1 MAAPSSSSSPAA
13 SAPPPPSIR
22 ARLVQSLLWISVVFG
37 VLTAVVVWQVIS
49 HELGELMD
57 QELLEAAEIVQSA
70 MASAENPAPRPAGTS
85 GPDAPDEEHLVW
97 QVVDSAEATVV
108 SRSPKAP
115 AQALLAAPAP
125 AAQWTADGQWRAY
138 TSAFRHQP
146 GHFLVVAQSR
156 AERDGIHQEVVL
168 YTLAAALSVSLFSA
182 LLMNWRIRQEL
193 RPLGWLGRTVQAYDP
208 LVPGTAPRGT
218 PRQELQPIEQA
229 IADLGQRLAHRVV
242 RERAFTAHAAHAL
255 RTPVAGIDV
264 QLALAIREA
273 PEALQPRLVRTRQAA
288 ARLANAMNALLMMF
302 RTSAEPQRQNLD
314 LRHLLDDL
322 AFHGLAVTL
331 HQEATLWADPDLL
344 AATLWNLLDNSR
356 RFQARQV
363 AVSVRQDATD
373 SVLRVQD
380 DGQGCAPDT
389 CARLQ
394 ESLQRQTYG
403 EGSALQG
410 LGLALADLVARAHG
424 GHASVP
430 RTPQGFCVELRWPA
444 GPPSGGS
451 HV

>member
-1 MAAPSSSSSPAA
+1 MSAPSSPS
-13 SAPPPPSIR
+13 PPPSIR

-57 QELLEAAEIVQSA
+57 QELREAAEIVQSA
-70 MASAENPAPRPAGTS
+70 MASAANPAPRPAGTA
-85 GPDAPDEEHLVW
+85 GLDAPHEEHLVW
-97 QVVDSAEATVV
+97 QVVDSTAATVV

-125 AAQWTADGQWRAY
+125 GAQWTADGQWRAY
-138 TSAFRHQP
+138 TSAFRHPP

-156 AERDGIHQEVVL
+156 AERDGVHQEVVL
-168 YTLAAALSVSLFSA
+168 YTLAAALSVSLLSA

-208 LVPGTAPRGT
+208 LVPGTAPRGA

-229 IADLGQRLAHRVV
+229 IADLGQRLAQRVV

-314 LRHLLDDL
+314 LRRLLDDL
-322 AFHGLAVTL
+322 AFHDLAVTL
-331 HQEATLWADPDLL
+331 HQEAPLWADPDLL

-380 DGQGCAPDT
+380 DGQGCPPET

-394 ESLQRQTYG
+394 ASLQQQTYG

-424 GHASVP
+424 GHASLP
-430 RTPQGFCVELRWPA
+430 CMPQGFCVELRWPA
-444 GPPSGGS
+444 GPPSGGPNM
-451 HV
+451 

>member
-1 MAAPSSSSSPAA
+1 M
-13 SAPPPPSIR
+13 
-22 ARLVQSLLWISVVFG
+22 
-37 VLTAVVVWQVIS
+37 
-49 HELGELMD
+49 
-57 QELLEAAEIVQSA
+57 
-70 MASAENPAPRPAGTS
+70 
-85 GPDAPDEEHLVW
+85 
-97 QVVDSAEATVV
+97 
-108 SRSPKAP
+108 
-115 AQALLAAPAP
+115 
-125 AAQWTADGQWRAY
+125 
-138 TSAFRHQP
+138 
-146 GHFLVVAQSR
+146 
-156 AERDGIHQEVVL
+156 
-168 YTLAAALSVSLFSA
+168 
-182 LLMNWRIRQEL
+182 
-193 RPLGWLGRTVQAYDP
+193 
-208 LVPGTAPRGT
+208 
-218 PRQELQPIEQA
+218 
-229 IADLGQRLAHRVV
+229 V

-255 RTPVAGIDV
+255 RTPMAGIDV

-288 ARLANAMNALLMMF
+288 ARLTNAMNALLMMF

-322 AFHGLAVTL
+322 DFHGLAVTL
-331 HQEATLWADPDLL
+331 HQEAPLWADPDLL

-380 DGQGCAPDT
+380 DGQGCAPET

-424 GHASVP
+424 GHASLP
-430 RTPQGFCVELRWPA
+430 CTAHGFCVELRWPA
-444 GPPSGGS
+444 GQPSGRPTM
-451 HV
+451 

>member
-57 QELLEAAEIVQSA
+57 QELREAAEIVQSA
-70 MASAENPAPRPAGTS
+70 MASAENPTPRPAGTA

-97 QVVDSAEATVV
+97 QVVDSAAATVV

-115 AQALLAAPAP
+115 AQALLAAPAR
-125 AAQWTADGQWRAY
+125 AAQWTAGGQWRAY

-146 GHFLVVAQSR
+146 GRFLVVAQSR

-168 YTLAAALSVSLFSA
+168 YTLAAALSVSLISA

-229 IADLGQRLAHRVV
+229 IADLGLRLAQRVV

-255 RTPVAGIDV
+255 RTPMAGIDV

-302 RTSAEPQRQNLD
+302 RTSAEPQRQSLD

-331 HQEATLWADPDLL
+331 HQEAPLWADPDLL
-344 AATLWNLLDNSR
+344 AATLWNLLDNSQ

-380 DGQGCAPDT
+380 DGQGCAPET

-424 GHASVP
+424 GHASLP
-430 RTPQGFCVELRWPA
+430 RTPHGFCVELRWPA
-444 GPPSGGS
+444 GPPFGGPR
-451 HV
+451 V